1 MTMATMAT
9 MAAQAEQSDE
19 NLEQVKQ
26 RFALWRAG
34 RKPGAHV
41 TDTLWAAA
49 VGLVVRHGLMRV
61 ARELGVDSG
70 RLKKRLGRGAVAT
83 PARRGGKRE
92 VQFVE
97 LFAPPPA
104 TAPAGASCI
113 VDMRNGRGGTMR
125 VELANGD
132 ALAVLAG
139 AFWSAR

>member
-1 MTMATMAT
+1 MTMAT
-9 MAAQAEQSDE
+9 MAAQAERPDE

-26 RFALWRAG
+26 RFALWRAS

-41 TDTLWAAA
+41 TDALWAAA
-49 VGLVVRHGLMRV
+49 VGLVAGHGLMRV

-70 RLKKRLGRGAVAT
+70 RLKKRLDRGAVAV
-83 PARRGGKRE
+83 PAGRGGKRDI
-92 VQFVE
+92 QFAE
-97 LFAPPPA
+97 LFAPLA
-104 TAPAGASCI
+104 TAPAGAACV

>member
-1 MTMATMAT
+1 MTMATI
-9 MAAQAEQSDE
+9 AAQAEQSDE
-19 NLEQVKQ
+19 RLEQVKQ

-49 VGLVVRHGLMRV
+49 VGLVARHGLMRV
-61 ARELGVDSG
+61 AQELGVDSG
-70 RLKKRLGRGAVAT
+70 RLKKRLDRDTVAV
-83 PARRGGKRE
+83 PAGRGGKRDI
-92 VQFVE
+92 QFAE
-97 LFAPPPA
+97 LFAPA
-104 TAPAGASCI
+104 ASAPAGAACV

>member
-9 MAAQAEQSDE
+9 QAEQSDE
-19 NLEQVKQ
+19 SLEQVKQ

-34 RKPGAHV
+34 RKHGAHF
-41 TDTLWAAA
+41 TDTLWVAA
-49 VGLVVRHGLMRV
+49 VGLVARHGLMCV
-61 ARELGVDSG
+61 ARELGVDSS
-70 RLKKRLGRGAVAT
+70 RLKKRLDRGAVV
-83 PARRGGKRE
+83 PAGGGGKRDI
-92 VQFVE
+92 QFAE
-97 LFAPPPA
+97 LFAPLA
-104 TAPAGASCI
+104 TAPAGAACV

>member
-9 MAAQAEQSDE
+9 QGEQSDE
-19 NLEQVKQ
+19 SLEQVKQ
-26 RFALWRAG
+26 RFALWRSG
-34 RKPGAHV
+34 RKRGAHV
-41 TDTLWAAA
+41 TDALWAAA
-49 VGLVVRHGLMRV
+49 VGLVGRHGVARV
-61 ARELGVDSG
+61 ARELGVDAG
-70 RLKKRLGRGAVAT
+70 RLKKRLERGVVQT
-83 PARRGGKRE
+83 PAGRGGKGE

-97 LFAPPPA
+97 LFAPPA
-104 TAPAGASCI
+104 AAPAGAACV

>member
-1 MTMATMAT
+1 MTMATKP
-9 MAAQAEQSDE
+9 AQADQSGE
-19 NLEQVKQ
+19 SLEQVKQ
-26 RFALWRAG
+26 RFALWRAE
-34 RKPGAHV
+34 RIRGAHV

-49 VGLVVRHGLMRV
+49 VGLVGRHGVARV

-70 RLKKRLGRGAVAT
+70 RLKKRLERGAVQT
-83 PARRGGKRE
+83 PAGRGGKRE

-104 TAPAGASCI
+104 TAPAGAACV

-132 ALAVLAG
+132 ALAVLVG